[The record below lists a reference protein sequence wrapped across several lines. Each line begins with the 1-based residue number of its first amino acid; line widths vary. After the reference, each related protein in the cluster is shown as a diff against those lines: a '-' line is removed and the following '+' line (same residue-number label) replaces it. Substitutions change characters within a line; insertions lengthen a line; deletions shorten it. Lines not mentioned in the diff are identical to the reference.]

1 MVFLFKTRRKSGL
14 PVGYYVVSAF
24 RQTRIKGVIMRRTMI
39 CIFMLV
45 WPLMGKA
52 HGNNAAEYF
61 KLGLESSIT
70 YKKIEYFTKALE
82 LDPTL
87 APAYKKRALFYYFQE
102 KYEKVIEDISS
113 YIKLVSNKSDAY
125 RMLGMAYL
133 KTGNYDQAIHN
144 FDTAIDMTPE
154 MTAAYSYCAEAYRLS
169 GYPAEAIKNA
179 SRAIALKGAPRVI
192 SDAYK
197 TRAKAYRELGQ
208 EDLAFADSQK
218 SFELDP
224 RIIFFKYVSSYA
236 SLEEMRTAGLFG
248 LIGIAFIMVFGL
260 RMKPPEKDE

>member
-1 MVFLFKTRRKSGL
+1 MRKIVIVLLAMVFLISILTFGRDAR
-14 PVGYYVVSAF
+14 V
-24 RQTRIKGVIMRRTMI
+24 
-39 CIFMLV
+39 
-45 WPLMGKA
+45 
-52 HGNNAAEYF
+52 HGGNAMDYF
-61 KLGLESSIT
+61 NLGMDSSLA